1 MKTEAILL
9 RRELHENPELSGAE
23 YNTAARIKAF
33 LNRYSPDRLY
43 DKIGG
48 EGILAIYNIP
58 VQALSTPKLSFY
70 SSIVAESLPATK
82 LLFRCEIDALPIEER
97 SDLPYRSKNKGVAH
111 LCGHDGH
118 MAMMCCFAAEL
129 WSLKHTKYELATDS
143 ETVSVFLLF
152 QPAEE
157 TGEGAARVAVEFK
170 KMELKFDL
178 SFALHNRPGYNTGD
192 IIITEGTYA
201 YASTGIEINLLGH
214 TAHAAEPELAI
225 SPVNAIARIIS
236 YSNEIN
242 NAHDINN
249 IHHKERLCTIVYIET
264 GEKAYGTTPGFGTIG
279 MTIRARDDVSL
290 SNFKLEIELFVHE
303 LAAEYG
309 LEVEIKYHDYFPAT
323 VNSNLSNEILHKAA
337 ISKGLK
343 VIRTQEALPASDDFA
358 HLTIDTNASFVDVG
372 SGRNHPA
379 LHEPDF
385 DFPDEIIEM
394 LF

>member
-1 MKTEAILL
+1 MKTEAILF
-9 RRELHENPELSGAE
+9 RQELHENPELSGAE
-23 YNTAARIKAF
+23 HNTAARIKAF
-33 LNRYSPDRLY
+33 LNKYSPDKLY

-48 EGILAIYNIP
+48 EGILAMYDIP
-58 VQALSTPKLSFY
+58 VPAFSGVQLSFY

-129 WSLKHTKYELATDS
+129 WNLKHTKYESATDP
-143 ETVSVFLLF
+143 EIVSVFLLF

-157 TGEGAARVAVEFK
+157 TGEGAAKVAVELNR
-170 KMELKFDL
+170 MGLKFDL
-178 SFALHNRPGYNTGD
+178 SFALHNRPGHNTGD

-225 SPVNAIARIIS
+225 SPINAIARIII
-236 YSNEIN
+236 YSNDTN
-242 NAHDINN
+242 NAYHN
-249 IHHKERLCTIVYIET
+249 ERLCTIVYIET

-279 MTIRARDDVSL
+279 MTIRARNDASL
-290 SNFKLEIELFVHE
+290 SKFKSETELFIHE

-309 LEVEIKYHDYFPAT
+309 LGVEIKYHDYFPAT

-372 SGRNHPA
+372 SGRDHPA

-385 DFPDEIIEM
+385 DFPDEIIDM